1 MTRSLKPSQ
10 RPPENPGAQSPP
22 PPPHSQ
28 VLRLGVKFPWV
39 PVANTVSEK

>member
-1 MTRSLKPSQ
+1 MAQAPKSQ
-10 RPPENPGAQSPP
+10 RPAPNAPANRPP
-22 PPPHSQ
+22 PPPHAQ